1 MMQYRMRY
9 AEHEDYTAMYG
20 SSKETVDA
28 DISGALEL
36 ASSDVDVLT
45 YNRIRNI
52 GFDRLTEFQQTA
64 VREVVCRMA
73 HFRINHADTME
84 SPYQSYSI
92 NGVSKTFGATQTIG
106 VHRGIMMPE
115 SAYAKLVSTGLCCG
129 VIG

>member
-1 MMQYRMRY
+1 MRY
-9 AEHEDYTAMYG
+9 AEPENYSTICGFNAESDSA
-20 SSKETVDA
+20 EE
-28 DISGALEL
+28 IERALDR

-52 GFDRLTEFQQTA
+52 GFDCLTEFQQEA

-73 HFRINHADTME
+73 QFRLDHADLMDN
-84 SPYQSYSI
+84 PYQSYTI
-92 NGVSKTFGATQTIG
+92 NGVSKTFGASQSVGI
-106 VHRGIMMPE
+106 HRGVMLPE